1 MIMGKIVFEGKNLDE
16 ALENACKELGIEKD
30 KIKYEI
36 LEKGSKGFLKVFS
49 KKTKIEVLIE
59 KRLNLKEKIEEILD
73 KEISEINFEKTNK
86 PSEKSY
92 NNDEEVIETAKEFIQ
107 ELFKFFDIELR
118 VDYRQ
123 HKDKVLILIF
133 TQGDFIKTNNFEE
146 FIYSIQYLTNKM
158 ISSKYRSN
166 LKFEIDIN
174 EYIKKKIVKLK
185 QFAKEISIKAKNE
198 HRSIKLRPMY
208 PNERRIIHVTLKN
221 DKHIRTESVGN
232 GEKKRI
238 IISPTEQ

>member
-1 MIMGKIVFEGKNLDE
+1 MGKIVFEGKNLDE

-92 NNDEEVIETAKEFIQ
+92 NNNDEEVIETAKEFIQ

>member
-1 MIMGKIVFEGKNLDE
+1 MGKIVFEGKNLDE